1 MAKILLQGLGFTC
14 IVLFST
20 DSNTGM
26 IDPNSQTN
34 IPGPEQLK
42 TADLLFMCKTAKN
55 FTTTMGVSMD
65 LVSEDLRR
73 ILVNASYWAL
83 GIEAQI
89 AEKSNAEV
97 VGVYEPIIFGFN
109 KFKRGIQPSDFNL
122 K

>member
-1 MAKILLQGLGFTC
+1 
-14 IVLFST
+14 
-20 DSNTGM
+20 
-26 IDPNSQTN
+26 
-34 IPGPEQLK
+34 
-42 TADLLFMCKTAKN
+42 
-55 FTTTMGVSMD
+55 MGVSMD